1 MFTQST
7 CDVPA
12 CGLCEKYAMFA
23 FREVKQKS
31 TIGVCQIVK
40 ALLQESFRGWK
51 SKMNVKMTSFL
62 ENSSKNSF
70 GLPNQAWEA
79 ALGKGFQGLLLQERL
94 LQAVL

>member
-1 MFTQST
+1 M
-7 CDVPA
+7 
-12 CGLCEKYAMFA
+12 
-23 FREVKQKS
+23 
-31 TIGVCQIVK
+31 GVCQNVK

-51 SKMNVKMTSFL
+51 SKMNEKISCFY
-62 ENSSKNSF
+62 EKFSKNSF